1 MSQPHSVIGKLKS
14 ISMPMKYRGRALN
27 VIEKLRVRRIIKFNI
42 MIKANFFPAS
52 LVDLCPKCFCNE
64 LGTQTYAKHR
74 YVLSDRFNYEIEF
87 FLKVWKVI
95 VCTLWRTKNHYG
107 TRIYSRNPF
116 SFCQDRADIKSV

>member
-74 YVLSDRFNYEIEF
+74 YVLSDRFNDEIEF

-95 VCTLWRTKNHYG
+95 VALPWPTKITYAPKSL
-107 TRIYSRNPF
+107 TRIPPS
-116 SFCQDRADIKSV
+116 